1 MENMTDPSLTH
12 LLPAEWRVIL
22 SPPARGAWNMAADE
36 AILEATGSG
45 TVAPTLRLYAWQPAC
60 LSLGY
65 AQPITDVDHNALA
78 AHGWDVVRRPTG
90 GRAILHTDE
99 LTYSVSGPAHE
110 PRLAGSVLES
120 YRRLSTALLQALH
133 LLDIPAL
140 ALSKPRQL
148 SMSMPQPSHTNT
160 PGSVG
165 CSLSALTHTAAPDT
179 PAPPEPVEGDP
190 ASVNPVC
197 FEVPS
202 NYEITVYGKKL
213 IGSAQARRKEG
224 VLQHGSL
231 PLYGDLTRITQ
242 ALVFPDE
249 IQRAGAAA
257 RLAERAMTAET
268 ILGYPLDWECAA
280 QAFIQAFQETLNLTL
295 IPSDL
300 TPAEK
305 TRAEILERGKYSTN
319 HWTVKQI

>member
-12 LLPAEWRVIL
+12 LPPAEWRVIL
-22 SPPARGAWNMAADE
+22 SPPARGTWNMATDE
-36 AILEATGSG
+36 AILEAAGSG
-45 TVAPTLRLYAWQPAC
+45 AVAPTLRLYAWQPAC

-65 AQPITDVDHNALA
+65 AQPIADVDYIALA
-78 AHGWDVVRRPTG
+78 THGWDVVRRPTG

-99 LTYSVSGPAHE
+99 LTYSVSGPSHE

-120 YRRLSTALLQALH
+120 YRRLSAALLHALH
-133 LLDIPAL
+133 LLDIPAQ
-140 ALSKPRQL
+140 AMSK
-148 SMSMPQPSHTNT
+148 PQPSHTNT

-165 CSLSALTHTAAPDT
+165 CSFSALTHTATPDT
-179 PAPPEPVEGDP
+179 PAPPEPVEEDP

-242 ALVFPDE
+242 ALTFPDE
-249 IQRAGAAA
+249 NRRADAAA
-257 RLAERAMTAET
+257 RLAERAITAET
-268 ILGYPLDWECAA
+268 ILGHPLDWERAA

-300 TPAEK
+300 TPVEK
-305 TRAEILERGKYSTN
+305 TRAEILEREKYSTN
-319 HWTVKQI
+319 HWTAKQI